1 MPPAPATRVIF
12 SCRLWDVVALSARD
26 SPLAHTFR
34 GTQAER
40 AFVSLAL
47 THFAESNH
55 AVEIH
60 GTEVVTERNVGQCM
74 VGGEAVELAL
84 DTADTGTVL
93 C

>member
-12 SCRLWDVVALSARD
+12 FCRLWDVVALSARD

-55 AVEIH
+55 ASFQNRASH
-60 GTEVVTERNVGQCM
+60 HVVTA
-74 VGGEAVELAL
+74 AVRKKAQH
-84 DTADTGTVL
+84 
-93 C
+93 